1 MFDKKRFKAAM
12 VIKDI
17 NVAGLA
23 KELGVNEST
32 LYRKI
37 NNDGNFTRDEI
48 AKLVN
53 ILDIEDVDSIFFSK
67 ETCV

>member
-17 NVAGLA
+17 NVVGLA